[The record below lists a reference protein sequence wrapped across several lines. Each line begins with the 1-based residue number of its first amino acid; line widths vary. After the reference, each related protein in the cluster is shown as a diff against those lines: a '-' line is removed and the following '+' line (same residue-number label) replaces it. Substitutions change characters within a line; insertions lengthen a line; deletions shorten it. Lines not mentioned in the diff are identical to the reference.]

1 MFCYSNDGY
10 SMRAVDH
17 AYVPQDGEVIFAD
30 YATVEEKNTAF
41 PLYNSG
47 IPIPTKEQLIASLD
61 SEYQPQFAEL
71 SRALG
76 LASLAE
82 DQLGIQAIRE
92 DYNTLLGEYN
102 TKRGVI
108 NG

>member
-1 MFCYSNDGY
+1 MITIN
-10 SMRAVDH
+10 R
-17 AYVPQDGEVIFAD
+17 
-30 YATVEEKNTAF
+30 
-41 PLYNSG
+41 
-47 IPIPTKEQLIASLD
+47 TKVNQRLLASLD

-82 DQLGIQAIRE
+82 NQLGIQGIKE
-92 DYNTLLGEYN
+92 DYNALLSEYN
-102 TKRGVI
+102 NKRGVI